1 MLSIVST
8 YMIIAMMMMMMIH
21 QVTCSA
27 TTVAIAMLSGSWG
40 LESAQSFQLIK
51 QTVKPSSSSRI
62 SSSTLFMGISHDYTR
77 DTSSDTSHVDINAV
91 NDLLGERLHA
101 RKTGDYD
108 LADNIR
114 DRLSLEHQVTVFDQ
128 DKLWMTGINPRPNR
142 GGRVDNRG
150 GRGGRGMVILIDVP
164 WHVVYQIMCTCTSFF
179 TNSFLFNNTQIK
191 EEDEEGAEEA
201 EGEEE
206 EDNVISLLPLALMVM
221 TTIPSVGQTPHA

>member
-1 MLSIVST
+1 
-8 YMIIAMMMMMMIH
+8 
-21 QVTCSA
+21 
-27 TTVAIAMLSGSWG
+27 
-40 LESAQSFQLIK
+40 
-51 QTVKPSSSSRI
+51 
-62 SSSTLFMGISHDYTR
+62 MGIAHDYTR

-108 LADNIR
+108 VADNIR

-150 GRGGRGMVILIDVP
+150 ERGGRGMVILMCPGI
-164 WHVVYQIMCTCTSFF
+164 VVYQIMCTSFF

-191 EEDEEGAEEA
+191 EED
-201 EGEEE
+201 
-206 EDNVISLLPLALMVM
+206 
-221 TTIPSVGQTPHA
+221 

>member
-1 MLSIVST
+1 MMLSIVST
-8 YMIIAMMMMMMIH
+8 YIIIAMMMLMMIH

-27 TTVAIAMLSGSWG
+27 TTVVIAMLSGSWG
-40 LESAQSFQLIK
+40 LESAQSFQLFK
-51 QTVKPSSSSRI
+51 QTVKPSSSYRI
-62 SSSTLFMGISHDYTR
+62 SSSTLFMGIAHDYTR

-108 LADNIR
+108 VADNIR

-164 WHVVYQIMCTCTSFF
+164 WHVVYQIMCTSFL

-201 EGEEE
+201 EGEEV

-221 TTIPSVGQTPHA
+221 TIIPSAGQTPHA

>member
-1 MLSIVST
+1 
-8 YMIIAMMMMMMIH
+8 MILH
-21 QVTCSA
+21 HVTCSA
-27 TTVAIAMLSGSWG
+27 TTVAIAMLSGSWV

-51 QTVKPSSSSRI
+51 QTVKPSSPAHIS
-62 SSSTLFMGISHDYTR
+62 SSSTLFMCIAHDYTR

-108 LADNIR
+108 VADNIR

-150 GRGGRGMVILIDVP
+150 ERGGRGMVIFIDVP
-164 WHVVYQIMCTCTSFF
+164 WHCCVSNYVYIIF
-179 TNSFLFNNTQIK
+179 
-191 EEDEEGAEEA
+191 
-201 EGEEE
+201 
-206 EDNVISLLPLALMVM
+206 
-221 TTIPSVGQTPHA
+221 H